1 MTVKNL
7 QVNIMALRMQ
17 KAIIHMSGKRG
28 EGACWFSDRILL
40 IIRRRER
47 NRKELPK
54 DLKVKK

>member
-1 MTVKNL
+1 
-7 QVNIMALRMQ
+7 MAHRMQ
-17 KAIIHMSGKRG
+17 KAIIHMNGKRR
-28 EGACWFSDRILL
+28 EGACWFSDKILL